1 MKIKKLLNLSIL
13 TLFITSN
20 AYAGVT
26 VAAPS
31 TTLNQVA
38 NSMSFT
44 SSTNN
49 NVNPSVTSSQTSTV
63 MNTTTLIENVT
74 KAADDAGLDIDQEAV
89 DIILNSDNDGESGD
103 LFSKIVDAKDN
114 IGEDIYSDDKKPT
127 LDSQTIVYKDAD
139 WMDLTKVDGVS
150 SVTGLSYSDK
160 NLFFDVN
167 GTQQA
172 KTATYVN
179 LATNEISAKI
189 WTRVTRVGSST
200 AEGSFFTGVAALEKF
215 PAVGS
220 TVRRFN
226 SDGSNTWDNWH
237 DTPTSMVKNATQLV
251 DTWDG
256 EAATL
261 ENQMDA
267 YNNNFAGSESA
278 VFVTAKALITDNVL
292 SGTVAVEAGHC
303 ADSCSE
309 QDFVQSVERWEAS
322 TTLVAEEWDGS
333 TPAD

>member
-13 TLFITSN
+13 TLFFTSN

-26 VAAPS
+26 VGAPS
-31 TTLNQVA
+31 TTLTQVA
-38 NSMSFT
+38 NSMNFT

-49 NVNPSVTSSQTSTV
+49 NINPTVTSSQTSTA

-74 KAADDAGLDIDQEAV
+74 KAADDAGLDIDQAAV
-89 DIILNSDNDGESGD
+89 DILLNNNEASGD
-103 LFSKIVDAKDN
+103 LFSKIEDAKDN
-114 IGEDIYSDDKKPT
+114 IDDDIYSEDKKPT

-139 WMDLTKVDGVS
+139 WMDLGKVSGVS
-150 SVTGLSYSDK
+150 SVTGQSYSPD
-160 NLFFDVN
+160 NNFFDVN

-189 WTRVTRVGSST
+189 WTRVTRVGAST

-237 DTPTSMVKNATQLV
+237 GTPTTMVKNATELV

-256 EAATL
+256 EASTL
-261 ENQMDA
+261 ENQMDTF
-267 YNNNFAGSESA
+267 NNEFVGSESA
-278 VFVTAKALITDNVL
+278 VFVTAKALMTESVL
-292 SGTVAVEAGHC
+292 KGTVAVEAGNC
-303 ADSCSE
+303 ADACTE
-309 QDFVQSVERWEAS
+309 HAFVESVERWEAS

>member
-1 MKIKKLLNLSIL
+1 MKMKKLLNLSIL
-13 TLFITSN
+13 TFFITSN
-20 AYAGVT
+20 AFAGVT

-31 TTLNQVA
+31 TTLAQVA
-38 NSMSFT
+38 NSMNYT

-49 NVNPSVTSSQTSTV
+49 NVNPEVTSSQTSTV
-63 MNTTTLIENVT
+63 MDTTTLIENVT
-74 KAADDAGLDIDQEAV
+74 QAADEAGLDIDQAAV
-89 DIILNSDNDGESGD
+89 DILLNSDEQSDD
-103 LFSKIVDAKDN
+103 LFSKISDAKDN
-114 IGEDIYSDDKKPT
+114 INDDIYSDDKKPT

-139 WMDLTKVDGVS
+139 WMDLTKVDDVS

-267 YNNNFAGSESA
+267 YNNNFVGSESA

>member
-26 VAAPS
+26 TGAPS
-31 TTLNQVA
+31 TTLTQVA
-38 NSMSFT
+38 NSMNFT
-44 SSTNN
+44 STTNN
-49 NVNPSVTSSQTSTV
+49 NINPSVTSSQTSRT

-74 KAADDAGLDIDQEAV
+74 KAADEAGLDIDQAAI
-89 DIILNSDNDGESGD
+89 DILLNNEEESGD
-103 LFSKIVDAKDN
+103 LFSKIEDAKDN
-114 IGEDIYSDDKKPT
+114 IDDDIYSEDKKPT

-139 WMDLTKVDGVS
+139 WMDLGKVSGVS
-150 SVTGLSYSDK
+150 SVTGLSYSTD
-160 NLFFDVN
+160 NNFFNVS

-237 DTPTSMVKNATQLV
+237 GTQTSMVKNATELV

-256 EAATL
+256 EASTL

-267 YNNNFAGSESA
+267 YNNNFVGSESA
-278 VFVTAKALITDNVL
+278 VFVTAKALITDSAL

-303 ADSCSE
+303 ADACTE
-309 QDFVQSVERWEAS
+309 QAFVESVERWEAS
-322 TTLVAEEWDGS
+322 TTLVAEEWDGTS
-333 TPAD
+333 PTD

>member
-1 MKIKKLLNLSIL
+1 MNIKKLLNLSIL
-13 TLFITSN
+13 TLFITSKSL
-20 AYAGVT
+20 AGVT
-26 VAAPS
+26 VGAPS
-31 TTLNQVA
+31 TTLTQVA
-38 NSMSFT
+38 NSMNFT

-49 NVNPSVTSSQTSTV
+49 NINPTVTSSQTSTV

-74 KAADDAGLDIDQEAV
+74 KAADDAGLDIDQAAV
-89 DIILNSDNDGESGD
+89 DILLNNDNDGESGD
-103 LFSKIVDAKDN
+103 LFSKIESAKDN

-150 SVTGLSYSDK
+150 SVTGLSYSTD
-160 NLFFDVN
+160 NNFFDVS

-267 YNNNFAGSESA
+267 YNNNFEGSESA
-278 VFVTAKALITDNVL
+278 VFVTAKALMTDNVL
-292 SGTVAVEAGHC
+292 SGTVAVEAGNC
-303 ADSCSE
+303 EDSC
-309 QDFVQSVERWEAS
+309 DVAAFVQTVERWEAS

-333 TPAD
+333 SPTD

>member
-26 VAAPS
+26 VGAPS
-31 TTLNQVA
+31 TTLTQVA
-38 NSMSFT
+38 NSMNFT
-44 SSTNN
+44 SNTNN

-74 KAADDAGLDIDQEAV
+74 KAADDAGLDIDKEAV
-89 DIILNSDNDGESGD
+89 DILLNNDEESGD
-103 LFSKIVDAKDN
+103 LFSKIEDAKDN
-114 IGEDIYSDDKKPT
+114 IVEDIYSDDKKPT

-189 WTRVTRVGSST
+189 WTRVTRVSSST

-237 DTPTSMVKNATQLV
+237 DTPTSMVKNATELV

-256 EAATL
+256 EASTL

-267 YNNNFAGSESA
+267 YNNNFSGSESA
-278 VFVTAKALITDNVL
+278 VFVTAKALITDSAL
-292 SGTVAVEAGHC
+292 TGTVAVEAGHC
-303 ADSCSE
+303 ADACTE
-309 QDFVQSVERWEAS
+309 QAFVESVERWEAS
-322 TTLVAEEWDGS
+322 TTLVAEEWDGTS
-333 TPAD
+333 PTD

>member
-26 VAAPS
+26 VGAPS
-31 TTLNQVA
+31 TTLTQVA
-38 NSMSFT
+38 NSMNFT

-49 NVNPSVTSSQTSTV
+49 NINPTVTSSQTATV
-63 MNTTTLIENVT
+63 VNTTTLIESVT
-74 KAADDAGLDIDQEAV
+74 KAADAAGLDIDQEAV
-89 DIILNSDNDGESGD
+89 DIILSDNDGESGD

-139 WMDLTKVDGVS
+139 WMDLGKVSGVS
-150 SVTGLSYSDK
+150 SVTGQSYSPD
-160 NLFFDVN
+160 NNFFDVN

-189 WTRVTRVGSST
+189 WTRVTRKNEST

-237 DTPTSMVKNATQLV
+237 GTPTSMVKNSEKLV

-267 YNNNFAGSESA
+267 YNNNNFVGSESA
-278 VFVTAKALITDNVL
+278 VFVTAKALITDSTL

-303 ADSCSE
+303 ADACTE
-309 QDFVQSVERWEAS
+309 QAFVESVERWEAS
-322 TTLVAEEWDGS
+322 TTLVAEEWDGTS
-333 TPAD
+333 PAD

>member
-1 MKIKKLLNLSIL
+1 MCIRDR
-13 TLFITSN
+13 FITSN

-26 VAAPS
+26 VGAPS
-31 TTLNQVA
+31 TTLTQVA

-63 MNTTTLIENVT
+63 VNTTTLIENVT
-74 KAADDAGLDIDQEAV
+74 KAADDAGLDIDQAAV
-89 DIILNSDNDGESGD
+89 DILLNNDEESGD
-103 LFSKIVDAKDN
+103 LFSKIEDAKDN
-114 IGEDIYSDDKKPT
+114 IVEDIYSDDKKPT

-139 WMDLTKVDGVS
+139 WMDLGKVNGVS
-150 SVTGLSYSDK
+150 STTGQSYST
-160 NLFFDVN
+160 NNNFFDVN

-172 KTATYVN
+172 KSATYVN

-189 WTRVTRVGSST
+189 WTRVTRVGAST

-226 SDGSNTWDNWH
+226 SDGANTWDDWEGAQR
-237 DTPTSMVKNATQLV
+237 TMVKNAEELV
-251 DTWDG
+251 NTWDG
-256 EAATL
+256 EASTL

-267 YNNNFAGSESA
+267 YNNNFDGSGSA
-278 VFVTAKALITDNVL
+278 VFVSANALVTESAL
-292 SGTVAVEAGHC
+292 SGTIAMEAGHC
-303 ADSCSE
+303 ADNCTE
-309 QDFVQSVERWEAS
+309 EAFVLSVERWEAN
-322 TTLVAEEWDGS
+322 TTLVAEEWDGTS
-333 TPAD
+333 PAD

>member
-26 VAAPS
+26 TGAPS
-31 TTLNQVA
+31 TTLTQVA
-38 NSMSFT
+38 NSMNFT
-44 SSTNN
+44 STTNN
-49 NVNPSVTSSQTSTV
+49 NINPSVTSSQTSRA

-74 KAADDAGLDIDQEAV
+74 KAADEAGLDIDQAAI
-89 DIILNSDNDGESGD
+89 DILLNNEEESGD
-103 LFSKIVDAKDN
+103 LFSKIEDAKDN
-114 IGEDIYSDDKKPT
+114 IGDDIYSEDKKPT

-139 WMDLTKVDGVS
+139 WMDLGKVSGVS
-150 SVTGLSYSDK
+150 SVTGLSYSTD
-160 NLFFDVN
+160 NNFFNVS

-237 DTPTSMVKNATQLV
+237 GTQTSMVKNATELV

-256 EAATL
+256 EASTL

-267 YNNNFAGSESA
+267 YNNNFVGSESA
-278 VFVTAKALITDNVL
+278 VFVTAKALITDSAL

-303 ADSCSE
+303 ADACTE
-309 QDFVQSVERWEAS
+309 QAFVESVERWEAS
-322 TTLVAEEWDGS
+322 TTLVAEEWDGTS
-333 TPAD
+333 PTD

>member
-1 MKIKKLLNLSIL
+1 MKIKKLLNLIIL

-20 AYAGVT
+20 AFAGVT
-26 VAAPS
+26 VGAPS
-31 TTLNQVA
+31 TTLTQVA
-38 NSMSFT
+38 NSMNFT

-49 NVNPSVTSSQTSTV
+49 NVNPSVTSSQTSTEI
-63 MNTTTLIENVT
+63 NTTSLIENVT
-74 KAADDAGLDIDQEAV
+74 KAADDAGLEIDQQAL
-89 DIILNSDNDGESGD
+89 DILLNNDEESDD
-103 LFSKIVDAKDN
+103 LSKKVSDAKNNIVD
-114 IGEDIYSDDKKPT
+114 DIYSEDKKPT

-150 SVTGLSYSDK
+150 SVTGLSYSTD
-160 NLFFDVN
+160 NNFFDVS

-237 DTPTSMVKNATQLV
+237 DTPTSMVKNATELV

-256 EAATL
+256 EASTL

-267 YNNNFAGSESA
+267 YNNNFSGSESA
-278 VFVTAKALITDNVL
+278 VFVTAKALITDSAL

-303 ADSCSE
+303 ADACTE
-309 QDFVQSVERWEAS
+309 QAFVESVERWEAS

>member
-20 AYAGVT
+20 AFAGVT
-26 VAAPS
+26 VGAPS
-31 TTLNQVA
+31 TTLTQVA
-38 NSMSFT
+38 NSMNFT

-63 MNTTTLIENVT
+63 INTTSLIENVT
-74 KAADDAGLDIDQEAV
+74 KAADEAGLDIDQQAL
-89 DIILNSDNDGESGD
+89 DILLNNDEESDD
-103 LFSKIVDAKDN
+103 LSKKISDAKDN
-114 IGEDIYSDDKKPT
+114 IVEDIYSDDKKPT

-139 WMDLTKVDGVS
+139 WMDLTKVAGVS
-150 SVTGLSYSDK
+150 SVTGQSYSTK
-160 NLFFDVN
+160 NLFFDVS

-237 DTPTSMVKNATQLV
+237 GTPTTMVKNATELV

-256 EAATL
+256 EASTL

-278 VFVTAKALITDNVL
+278 VFVTAKALITDSVL
-292 SGTVAVEAGHC
+292 KGTVAVEAGHC
-303 ADSCSE
+303 ADACNE
-309 QDFVQSVERWEAS
+309 QAFVESVERWEAS

>member
-1 MKIKKLLNLSIL
+1 M
-13 TLFITSN
+13 
-20 AYAGVT
+20 G
-26 VAAPS
+26 APS
-31 TTLNQVA
+31 TTLTQVA
-38 NSMSFT
+38 NSMNFT

-63 MNTTTLIENVT
+63 VNTTTLIENVT
-74 KAADDAGLDIDQEAV
+74 KAADAAGLDIDQEAV
-89 DIILNSDNDGESGD
+89 DIILNSDEQSDD
-103 LFSKIVDAKDN
+103 LFSKIEDAKDN
-114 IGEDIYSDDKKPT
+114 IGDDIYSDDKKPT

-150 SVTGLSYSDK
+150 SVTGQSYSTS
-160 NLFFDVN
+160 NNFFDVS

-189 WTRVTRVGSST
+189 WTRVTRVGAST

-237 DTPTSMVKNATQLV
+237 GTPTTMVKNATELV

-256 EAATL
+256 EASTL

-267 YNNNFAGSESA
+267 YNNNFVGSESA
-278 VFVTAKALITDNVL
+278 VFVTAKALITDSVL
-292 SGTVAVEAGHC
+292 KGTVAVEAGNC
-303 ADSCSE
+303 ADSCDVE
-309 QDFVQSVERWEAS
+309 AFVATVERWEAS

>member
-20 AYAGVT
+20 AFAGVT
-26 VAAPS
+26 VGAPS
-31 TTLNQVA
+31 TTLTQVA
-38 NSMSFT
+38 NSMNFT

-49 NVNPSVTSSQTSTV
+49 NINPTVTSSQTSTV

-74 KAADDAGLDIDQEAV
+74 KAADEAGLDIDQAAV
-89 DIILNSDNDGESGD
+89 DILLNNDEESDNLS
-103 LFSKIVDAKDN
+103 SKIAAAKDN
-114 IGEDIYSDDKKPT
+114 IVDDIYSDDKKPT

-150 SVTGLSYSDK
+150 SVTGLSYSTAND
-160 NLFFDVN
+160 FFDVN

-189 WTRVTRVGSST
+189 WTRVTRKNEST

-237 DTPTSMVKNATQLV
+237 DTPTSMVKNDSELV

-256 EAATL
+256 EASTL

-267 YNNNFAGSESA
+267 YNNNFDGSGSA
-278 VFVTAKALITDNVL
+278 VFVSANALVTESAL
-292 SGTVAVEAGHC
+292 SGTIAMEAGQC
-303 ADSCSE
+303 ADSCDE
-309 QDFVQSVERWEAS
+309 AAFVATVERWEAS
-322 TTLVAEEWDGS
+322 TSLVAEEWDGTS
-333 TPAD
+333 PAD

>member
-13 TLFITSN
+13 TLFISSN

-26 VAAPS
+26 VGAPS
-31 TTLNQVA
+31 TTLTQVA
-38 NSMSFT
+38 NSMNFT

-74 KAADDAGLDIDQEAV
+74 KAADDAGLDIDKEAV
-89 DIILNSDNDGESGD
+89 DILLNNDEESGD
-103 LFSKIVDAKDN
+103 LFSKIEDAKDN
-114 IGEDIYSDDKKPT
+114 IVEDIYSDDKKPT

-189 WTRVTRVGSST
+189 WTRVTRVGAST

-237 DTPTSMVKNATQLV
+237 DTPTSMVKNATELV

-256 EAATL
+256 EASTL

-267 YNNNFAGSESA
+267 YNNNFSGSESA
-278 VFVTAKALITDNVL
+278 VFVTAKALITDSTL

-303 ADSCSE
+303 ADACTE
-309 QDFVQSVERWEAS
+309 QAFVESVERWEAS

-333 TPAD
+333 SPTD

>member
-26 VAAPS
+26 TGAPS
-31 TTLNQVA
+31 TTLTQVA
-38 NSMSFT
+38 NSMNFT
-44 SSTNN
+44 STTNN
-49 NVNPSVTSSQTSTV
+49 NINPSVTSSQTSRA

-74 KAADDAGLDIDQEAV
+74 KAADEAGLDIDQAAI
-89 DIILNSDNDGESGD
+89 DILLNNEEESGD
-103 LFSKIVDAKDN
+103 LFSKIEDAKDN
-114 IGEDIYSDDKKPT
+114 IDDDIYSEDKKPT

-139 WMDLTKVDGVS
+139 WMDLGKVSGVS
-150 SVTGLSYSDK
+150 SVTGLSYSTD
-160 NLFFDVN
+160 NNFFNVS

-237 DTPTSMVKNATQLV
+237 GTQTSMVKNATELV

-256 EAATL
+256 EASTL

-267 YNNNFAGSESA
+267 YNNNFVGSESA
-278 VFVTAKALITDNVL
+278 VFVTAKALITDSAL

-303 ADSCSE
+303 ADACTE
-309 QDFVQSVERWEAS
+309 QAFVESVERWEAS
-322 TTLVAEEWDGS
+322 TTLVAEEWDGTS
-333 TPAD
+333 PTD

>member
-20 AYAGVT
+20 AFAGVT
-26 VAAPS
+26 VGAPS
-31 TTLNQVA
+31 TTLTQVA
-38 NSMSFT
+38 NSMNFT

-63 MNTTTLIENVT
+63 INTTSLIENVT
-74 KAADDAGLDIDQEAV
+74 KAADDAGLEIDQQALN
-89 DIILNSDNDGESGD
+89 ILLNNDEESDD
-103 LFSKIVDAKDN
+103 LSKKVSDAKNNIVD
-114 IGEDIYSDDKKPT
+114 DIYSDDKKPT

-189 WTRVTRVGSST
+189 WTRVTRVGTST

-237 DTPTSMVKNATQLV
+237 DTPTSIVKNATELV

-256 EAATL
+256 EASTL

-267 YNNNFAGSESA
+267 YNNNFSGSESA
-278 VFVTAKALITDNVL
+278 VFVTAKALITDSTL

-303 ADSCSE
+303 ADACTE
-309 QDFVQSVERWEAS
+309 QAFVESVERWEAS

>member
-20 AYAGVT
+20 AFAGVT
-26 VAAPS
+26 VGAPS
-31 TTLNQVA
+31 TTLTQVA
-38 NSMSFT
+38 NSMNFT

-49 NVNPSVTSSQTSTV
+49 NVNPSVTSSQTSTAI
-63 MNTTTLIENVT
+63 NTTSLIENVT
-74 KAADDAGLDIDQEAV
+74 KAADDAGLDIDQQAL
-89 DIILNSDNDGESGD
+89 DIILNNDEESDD
-103 LFSKIVDAKDN
+103 LSKKISDAKDN
-114 IGEDIYSDDKKPT
+114 IVEDIYSDDKKPT

-150 SVTGLSYSDK
+150 SVTGLSYSTD
-160 NLFFDVN
+160 NNFFDVS

-237 DTPTSMVKNATQLV
+237 GTPTTMVKNATELV

-256 EAATL
+256 EASTL
-261 ENQMDA
+261 ENQMDTF
-267 YNNNFAGSESA
+267 NNEFAGSEGA
-278 VFVTAKALITDNVL
+278 VFVTAKALITDSVL
-292 SGTVAVEAGHC
+292 SGTVAVEAGNC
-303 ADSCSE
+303 EDACTE
-309 QDFVQSVERWEAS
+309 QAFVESVERWEAS
-322 TTLVAEEWDGS
+322 TTLVAEEWDGTS
-333 TPAD
+333 PAD

>member
-26 VAAPS
+26 VGAPS
-31 TTLNQVA
+31 TSLTQVA
-38 NSMSFT
+38 NSMNFT

-49 NVNPSVTSSQTSTV
+49 NINPTVTSSQTSTA
-63 MNTTTLIENVT
+63 MNATTLIENVT
-74 KAADDAGLDIDQEAV
+74 KAADDAGLDIDQAAV
-89 DIILNSDNDGESGD
+89 DILLNSDEESGD
-103 LFSKIVDAKDN
+103 LFSKINDAKDN
-114 IGEDIYSDDKKPT
+114 IVDDIYSDDKKPT

-150 SVTGLSYSDK
+150 SVTGLSYSTD
-160 NLFFDVN
+160 NDFFDVS

-189 WTRVTRVGSST
+189 WTRVTRKNAST

-237 DTPTSMVKNATQLV
+237 DTPTSMVKNATELV

-256 EAATL
+256 EASTL

-267 YNNNFAGSESA
+267 YNNNFSGSESA
-278 VFVTAKALITDNVL
+278 VFVTAKALITDSTL

-303 ADSCSE
+303 ADACTE
-309 QDFVQSVERWEAS
+309 QAFVESVERWEAS

>member
-26 VAAPS
+26 VGAPS
-31 TTLNQVA
+31 TTLTQVA
-38 NSMSFT
+38 NSMNFT

-63 MNTTTLIENVT
+63 INTTSLIENVT
-74 KAADDAGLDIDQEAV
+74 KAADDAGLEIDQQAL
-89 DIILNSDNDGESGD
+89 DILLNNDEESDD
-103 LFSKIVDAKDN
+103 LSKKVSDAKNNIVD
-114 IGEDIYSDDKKPT
+114 DIYSDDKKPT

-237 DTPTSMVKNATQLV
+237 GTPTSMVKNSEELV

-267 YNNNFAGSESA
+267 YNNNFEGSESA
-278 VFVTAKALITDNVL
+278 VFVTAKALMTDNVL

-309 QDFVQSVERWEAS
+309 QDFVESVERWEAS

>member
-26 VAAPS
+26 VGTPS
-31 TTLNQVA
+31 TTLTQVA
-38 NSMSFT
+38 NSMNFT
-44 SSTNN
+44 STTNN
-49 NVNPSVTSSQTSTV
+49 NINPSVTSSQTSTV

-74 KAADDAGLDIDQEAV
+74 KAADEAGLDIDQAAI
-89 DIILNSDNDGESGD
+89 DILLNNEQESGD
-103 LFSKIVDAKDN
+103 LFSKIEDAKDN
-114 IGEDIYSDDKKPT
+114 IDDDIYSEDKKPT

-139 WMDLTKVDGVS
+139 WMDLGKVSGVS

-237 DTPTSMVKNATQLV
+237 GTQTSMVKNATELV

-256 EAATL
+256 EASTL

-267 YNNNFAGSESA
+267 YNNNFVSSESA
-278 VFVTAKALITDNVL
+278 VFVTAKGLITDSVL

-303 ADSCSE
+303 ADACTE
-309 QDFVQSVERWEAS
+309 QAFVESVERWEAS
-322 TTLVAEEWDGS
+322 TTLVAEEWDGTS
-333 TPAD
+333 PTD

>member
-26 VAAPS
+26 VGAPS
-31 TTLNQVA
+31 TTLTQVA
-38 NSMSFT
+38 NSMNFT

-49 NVNPSVTSSQTSTV
+49 NINPTVTSSQTSTA

-74 KAADDAGLDIDQEAV
+74 KAADDAGLDIDQAAV
-89 DIILNSDNDGESGD
+89 DILLNNDEESGD
-103 LFSKIVDAKDN
+103 IFSKIEAANDN

-127 LDSQTIVYKDAD
+127 LNSQTIVYKDVD

-189 WTRVTRVGSST
+189 WTRVTRVGAST
-200 AEGSFFTGVAALEKF
+200 AEGSFFTGVAELKKL

-237 DTPTSMVKNATQLV
+237 DTPTSMVKNATELV

-256 EAATL
+256 EASTL

-278 VFVTAKALITDNVL
+278 VFVTAKALITDSVL
-292 SGTVAVEAGHC
+292 SGTVAVEAGNC

-309 QDFVQSVERWEAS
+309 QDFVATVERWEAS

>member
-20 AYAGVT
+20 AFAGVT
-26 VAAPS
+26 VGAPS
-31 TTLNQVA
+31 TTLTQVA
-38 NSMSFT
+38 NSMNFT

-49 NVNPSVTSSQTSTV
+49 NINPTVTSSQTATV
-63 MNTTTLIENVT
+63 VNTTTLIENVT
-74 KAADDAGLDIDQEAV
+74 KAADEAGLDIDQAAV
-89 DIILNSDNDGESGD
+89 DILLNSDEESDD
-103 LFSKIVDAKDN
+103 LFSKISDAKDN
-114 IGEDIYSDDKKPT
+114 ISDDIYSDDKKPT
-127 LDSQTIVYKDAD
+127 LNSQTIVYKDAD
-139 WMDLTKVDGVS
+139 WMDLGKVSGVS
-150 SVTGLSYSDK
+150 SVTGQSYSSNNK
-160 NLFFDVN
+160 FFDVN

-189 WTRVTRVGSST
+189 WTRVTRVGAST

-220 TVRRFN
+220 TVRRFD

-237 DTPTSMVKNATQLV
+237 GTPTTMVKNATELV

-256 EAATL
+256 EASTL

-267 YNNNFAGSESA
+267 YNNNFVGSESA
-278 VFVTAKALITDNVL
+278 VFVTAKALITDSAL
-292 SGTVAVEAGHC
+292 SGTVAVEAGNC
-303 ADSCSE
+303 ADNCTE
-309 QDFVQSVERWEAS
+309 QAFVASVERWEAN
-322 TTLVAEEWDGS
+322 TTLVAEEWDGTS
-333 TPAD
+333 PTD

>member
-13 TLFITSN
+13 TIFITSN

-26 VAAPS
+26 VGAPS
-31 TTLNQVA
+31 TTLTQVA
-38 NSMSFT
+38 NSMNFT

-49 NVNPSVTSSQTSTV
+49 NINPTVTSSQTSTV
-63 MNTTTLIENVT
+63 MNTATLIENVT
-74 KAADDAGLDIDQEAV
+74 KAADDAGLDIDQAAV
-89 DIILNSDNDGESGD
+89 DILLNNDEESGD
-103 LFSKIVDAKDN
+103 LFSKIEDAKDN
-114 IGEDIYSDDKKPT
+114 IVEDIYSDDKKPT

-150 SVTGLSYSDK
+150 SVTGLSYSTD
-160 NLFFDVN
+160 NNFFDVS

-189 WTRVTRVGSST
+189 WTRITRVGSST

-237 DTPTSMVKNATQLV
+237 GTPTTMVKNSEELV

-256 EAATL
+256 EASTL

-267 YNNNFAGSESA
+267 YNNEFAGSESA
-278 VFVTAKALITDNVL
+278 VFVTAKALITDSVL

-309 QDFVQSVERWEAS
+309 QDFVESVERWEAS

>member
-26 VAAPS
+26 VGAPS
-31 TTLNQVA
+31 TTLTQVA
-38 NSMSFT
+38 NSMNFT
-44 SSTNN
+44 STTNN
-49 NVNPSVTSSQTSTV
+49 NINPSVTSSQTSTA

-74 KAADDAGLDIDQEAV
+74 KAADEAGLDIDQAAI
-89 DIILNSDNDGESGD
+89 DILLNNEEESGD
-103 LFSKIVDAKDN
+103 LFSKIEDAKDN
-114 IGEDIYSDDKKPT
+114 IDDDIYSEDKKPT

-139 WMDLTKVDGVS
+139 WMDLGKVSGVS
-150 SVTGLSYSDK
+150 SVTGLSYSTD
-160 NLFFDVN
+160 NNFFNVS

-237 DTPTSMVKNATQLV
+237 GTQTSMVKNATELV

-256 EAATL
+256 EASTL

-267 YNNNFAGSESA
+267 YNNNFVGSESA
-278 VFVTAKALITDNVL
+278 VFVTAKALITDSAL

-303 ADSCSE
+303 ADACTE
-309 QDFVQSVERWEAS
+309 QAFVESVERWEAS
-322 TTLVAEEWDGS
+322 TTLVAEEWDGTS
-333 TPAD
+333 PTD

>member
-26 VAAPS
+26 VGAPS
-31 TTLNQVA
+31 TTLTQVA
-38 NSMSFT
+38 NSMNFT
-44 SSTNN
+44 STTNN
-49 NVNPSVTSSQTSTV
+49 NINPSVTSSQTSTA

-74 KAADDAGLDIDQEAV
+74 KAADEAGLDIDQAAI
-89 DIILNSDNDGESGD
+89 DILLNNEEESGD
-103 LFSKIVDAKDN
+103 LFSKIEDAKDN
-114 IGEDIYSDDKKPT
+114 IDDDIYSEDKKPT

-139 WMDLTKVDGVS
+139 WMDLGKVSGVS
-150 SVTGLSYSDK
+150 SVTGLSYSTD
-160 NLFFDVN
+160 NNFFNVS

-237 DTPTSMVKNATQLV
+237 GTQTSMVKNATELV

-256 EAATL
+256 EASTL

-267 YNNNFAGSESA
+267 YNNNFVGSESA
-278 VFVTAKALITDNVL
+278 VFVTAKALITDSTL

-303 ADSCSE
+303 ADACTE
-309 QDFVQSVERWEAS
+309 QAFVESVERWEAS
-322 TTLVAEEWDGS
+322 TTLVAEEWDGTS
-333 TPAD
+333 PTD

>member
-26 VAAPS
+26 VGAPS
-31 TTLNQVA
+31 TTLTQVA
-38 NSMSFT
+38 NSMNFT

-49 NVNPSVTSSQTSTV
+49 NINPTVTSSQTSTA
-63 MNTTTLIENVT
+63 MNTTTLIEDVT

-89 DIILNSDNDGESGD
+89 DIILSDNDGESGD

-114 IGEDIYSDDKKPT
+114 IGEDIYSEDKKPT

-160 NLFFDVN
+160 NLFFDVS

-189 WTRVTRVGSST
+189 WTRVTRKNEST

-237 DTPTSMVKNATQLV
+237 DTPTSMVKNATELV

-256 EAATL
+256 EASTL

-267 YNNNFAGSESA
+267 YNNNFSGSESA
-278 VFVTAKALITDNVL
+278 VFVTAKALITDSTL

-303 ADSCSE
+303 ADACTE
-309 QDFVQSVERWEAS
+309 QAFVESVERWEAS

>member
-1 MKIKKLLNLSIL
+1 MKMKKLLNLSIL
-13 TLFITSN
+13 TFFITSN
-20 AYAGVT
+20 AFAGVT

-31 TTLNQVA
+31 TTLAQVA
-38 NSMSFT
+38 NSMNYT

-49 NVNPSVTSSQTSTV
+49 NVNPEVTSSQTSTV
-63 MNTTTLIENVT
+63 MDTTTLIENVT
-74 KAADDAGLDIDQEAV
+74 QAADEAGLDIDQAAV
-89 DIILNSDNDGESGD
+89 DILLNNDEESGD
-103 LFSKIVDAKDN
+103 IFSKIEAANDN

-127 LDSQTIVYKDAD
+127 LNSQTIVYKDAD

-150 SVTGLSYSDK
+150 SVTGLSYSTD
-160 NLFFDVN
+160 NNFFSVS

-189 WTRVTRVGSST
+189 WTRVTRVGAST
-200 AEGSFFTGVAALEKF
+200 VEGSFFTGVAALEKF

-226 SDGSNTWDNWH
+226 ADGTNTWDDWEGSQR
-237 DTPTSMVKNATQLV
+237 TMVKDADELV
-251 DTWDG
+251 NTWDG
-256 EAATL
+256 EASTL

-267 YNNNFAGSESA
+267 YNNNFADSESA
-278 VFVTAKALITDNVL
+278 VFVTAKALITDSVL

-303 ADSCSE
+303 ADACTE
-309 QDFVQSVERWEAS
+309 QAFVESVERWEAS
-322 TTLVAEEWDGS
+322 TTLVAEEWDGTS
-333 TPAD
+333 PTD